1 MKVPVSIEKPKRS
14 GNKAAKN
21 IIKIYDKIRREKTFK
36 KIVDAN
42 EKRKKRKKI
51 EIVEDIKN
59 FAAKKKNAKITA
71 DKILKKYKSMKRPK
85 KTYLVNEED
94 IETIDYNELPEDLFE
109 GESILRAANKVLDF
123 EAFKIEQE
131 RAMMLENSLKKK
143 AVKIVRKLQL
153 KKFLINTR
161 T

>member
-1 MKVPVSIEKPKRS
+1 MKFPVSIEKSKRS
-14 GNKAAKN
+14 GNEAAKN

-42 EKRKKRKKI
+42 EKRKKRKNI

-59 FAAKKKNAKITA
+59 FAARKNAKITA

-94 IETIDYNELPEDLFE
+94 IETID
-109 GESILRAANKVLDF
+109 
-123 EAFKIEQE
+123 
-131 RAMMLENSLKKK
+131 
-143 AVKIVRKLQL
+143 
-153 KKFLINTR
+153 
-161 T
+161 